1 MSNSW
6 FMSKEFHEVMRDS
19 FGDRWCVA
27 LESNDFDQ
35 VINLCR
41 ELAPNESNTFADCE
55 SDYWFVGFMTN
66 GTAILIEAND
76 GSYWETWLLVNGQ
89 TLRLAESIFDR
100 ETDDDK

>member
-1 MSNSW
+1 
-6 FMSKEFHEVMRDS
+6 
-19 FGDRWCVA
+19 
-27 LESNDFDQ
+27 
-35 VINLCR
+35 
-41 ELAPNESNTFADCE
+41 
-55 SDYWFVGFMTN
+55 MTN